1 MKAAE
6 DKEAARKYGKRICRF
21 DSVTEDIS
29 MGMEIGTNPAAAS
42 DPYRC
47 RTKQDIKNEC
57 AGIAARQTAAAIRI
71 QKSSANQKK
80 KKLNYNYK
88 KISRQITMTN
98 TSTGARRVI
107 TKAREEVV
115 SLLGKQL
122 SGKYDETDLRHA
134 IIHARKME
142 RIARRKKKHLEEEEK
157 AQASGKGL
165 VEEGLVEEG
174 TSSGENE
181 QMKKLRESM
190 ENVEDED
197 LERMQELMEK
207 YEQLMQELEETCGVD
222 DVMKEYMGASEQEM
236 SPEEVDKLRKKHR
249 ADEMKDIV
257 EADMKYLKAM
267 FNKLERERQAD
278 IQQAFQQAANPSVS
292 LELQGV
298 DIPVS
303 AETGQSAAELVEG
316 ANVDASA

>member
-1 MKAAE
+1 
-6 DKEAARKYGKRICRF
+6 
-21 DSVTEDIS
+21 
-29 MGMEIGTNPAAAS
+29 MGIKVGTNPGQSAVSSAAS
-42 DPYRC
+42 DPYKQ

-57 AGIAARQTAAAIRI
+57 AGIAARQTANAIRI
-71 QKSSANQKK
+71 QKKKASQKK

-88 KISRQITMTN
+88 KISRQITMNN

-115 SLLGKQL
+115 SLLRKQM
-122 SGKYDETDLRHA
+122 SGKYDETDIRHA

-142 RIARRKKKHLEEEEK
+142 RVARRKKKHLEEEEK
-157 AQASGKGL
+157 AKATGKGL
-165 VEEGLVEEG
+165 VEQGAG
-174 TSSGENE
+174 SGEDE
-181 QMKKLRESM
+181 QMKKLEESM
-190 ENVEDED
+190 DNLKDEE
-197 LERMQELMEK
+197 LERMQELMEE
-207 YEQLMQELEETCGVD
+207 YEKLMQELEETGGVSD
-222 DVMKEYMGASEQEM
+222 IMKEYMGASVQEM
-236 SPEEVDKLRKKHR
+236 SPEEVDELRKKHR

-267 FNKLERERQAD
+267 FNKLAREKQAG
-278 IQQAFQQAANPSVS
+278 IQQAFQQETNPAVS

-316 ANVDASA
+316 ANVDAMA

>member
-1 MKAAE
+1 
-6 DKEAARKYGKRICRF
+6 
-21 DSVTEDIS
+21 
-29 MGMEIGTNPAAAS
+29 MGMKVESNTSSAQAS
-42 DPYRC
+42 DPYKQ
-47 RTKQDIKNEC
+47 RTKQEIKNEC
-57 AGIAARQTAAAIRI
+57 AGIAARQTAKAIQI
-71 QKSSANQKK
+71 QKNKSKKK

-88 KISRQITMTN
+88 KISRQITMNN

-115 SLLGKQL
+115 SLLRKQM
-122 SGKYDETDLRHA
+122 SGNYDETDIRHA

-157 AQASGKGL
+157 AKATGKGL
-165 VEEGLVEEG
+165 VEDQAA
-174 TSSGENE
+174 SSESGKNE
-181 QMKKLRESM
+181 QMKKLEESM
-190 ENVEDED
+190 ENLKDDE
-197 LERMQELMEK
+197 LERMQELMEE
-207 YEQLMQELEETCGVD
+207 YEQLMQELEETSGIN

-236 SPEEVDKLRKKHR
+236 TPQEVEELRKKHR
-249 ADEMKDIV
+249 ANEMKDIV

-267 FNKLERERQAD
+267 FNKMEREK
-278 IQQAFQQAANPSVS
+278 QAFQQETNPAVS

-316 ANVDASA
+316 ANVDAMA

>member
-1 MKAAE
+1 
-6 DKEAARKYGKRICRF
+6 
-21 DSVTEDIS
+21 
-29 MGMEIGTNPAAAS
+29 MGMEIGTNMAAS
-42 DPYRC
+42 DPYTR

-57 AGIAARQTAAAIRI
+57 AGIAARQTANAIRI

-98 TSTGARRVI
+98 TSTGARRI
-107 TKAREEVV
+107 ISKAREEVV
-115 SLLGKQL
+115 SLLRKQM

-157 AQASGKGL
+157 AQATGKGL
-165 VEEGLVEEG
+165 VEEGA
-174 TSSGENE
+174 SSGEDE
-181 QMKKLRESM
+181 QLKKLEESM
-190 ENVEDED
+190 ENLQDEE
-197 LERMQELMEK
+197 LERMQELIEEYEK
-207 YEQLMQELEETCGVD
+207 LMQEMEETCGVD
-222 DVMKEYMGASEQEM
+222 DIMKEYMGASEREM
-236 SPEEVDKLRKKHR
+236 SPEDVDNLRKKHR

-267 FNKLERERQAD
+267 FNKLERERQAG
-278 IQQAFQQAANPSVS
+278 IQESFQQETSQAVS
-292 LELQGV
+292 LEIQGV

-316 ANVDASA
+316 ANVDALA

>member
-1 MKAAE
+1 
-6 DKEAARKYGKRICRF
+6 
-21 DSVTEDIS
+21 
-29 MGMEIGTNPAAAS
+29 MGIKIGTNPSQSAVSPVAS
-42 DPYRC
+42 DPYKQ

-57 AGIAARQTAAAIRI
+57 AGIAARQTANAIRI
-71 QKSSANQKK
+71 QKNRASQKK

-88 KISRQITMTN
+88 KISRQITMNN
-98 TSTGARRVI
+98 TSTGACRVI

-115 SLLGKQL
+115 SLLRKQM
-122 SGKYDETDLRHA
+122 SGKYDETDIRHA

-157 AQASGKGL
+157 AKATGKGL
-165 VEEGLVEEG
+165 VEQGAK
-174 TSSGENE
+174 SGEDE
-181 QMKKLRESM
+181 QMKKLEESM
-190 ENVEDED
+190 ENLKDEE
-197 LERMQELMEK
+197 LERMQELMEE
-207 YEQLMQELEETCGVD
+207 YEKLMQELEETGGASD
-222 DVMKEYMGASEQEM
+222 IMKEYMGASVQEM
-236 SPEEVDKLRKKHR
+236 SPEEVDELRKKHR

-267 FNKLERERQAD
+267 FNKLAREKQAG
-278 IQQAFQQAANPSVS
+278 IQQAFQQETNPAVS

-316 ANVDASA
+316 ANVDATA

>member
-1 MKAAE
+1 
-6 DKEAARKYGKRICRF
+6 
-21 DSVTEDIS
+21 
-29 MGMEIGTNPAAAS
+29 MGIEIGTNPTVAS
-42 DPYRC
+42 DPFKQ
-47 RTKQDIKNEC
+47 RTRQDIKNEC
-57 AGIAARQTAAAIRI
+57 AGIAARQTANAIRI
-71 QKSSANQKK
+71 QKQKASKKK

-88 KISRQITMTN
+88 KISRQITMNN

-115 SLLGKQL
+115 SLLRKQM

-157 AQASGKGL
+157 AAATGKGI
-165 VEEGLVEEG
+165 VEEGAG
-174 TSSGENE
+174 SNE
-181 QMKKLRESM
+181 DEQLKKLEESM
-190 ENVEDED
+190 DAVSDEE
-197 LERMQELMEK
+197 LEKLEELLEE
-207 YEQLMQELEETCGVD
+207 YEELMQEMEATGGVD
-222 DVMKEYMGASEQEM
+222 DIMMEYMGASEQEM
-236 SPEEVDKLRKKHR
+236 TPEEVSELRKKHR

-267 FNKLERERQAD
+267 FNKLAREKQEGV
-278 IQQAFQQAANPSVS
+278 QQAFQQETNPAVS

-303 AETGQSAAELVEG
+303 PETGQSAAEIVEG
-316 ANVDASA
+316 GNVDALA

>member
-1 MKAAE
+1 
-6 DKEAARKYGKRICRF
+6 
-21 DSVTEDIS
+21 
-29 MGMEIGTNPAAAS
+29 MGIEIGTNPASTS
-42 DPYRC
+42 DPYKR

-57 AGIAARQTAAAIRI
+57 AGIAARQTANAIRI
-71 QKSSANQKK
+71 QKNKANQKK

-88 KISRQITMTN
+88 KISRQITMNN

-115 SLLGKQL
+115 SLLRKQM
-122 SGKYDETDLRHA
+122 SGKYDETDIRHA

-157 AQASGKGL
+157 AKATGKGL
-165 VEEGLVEEG
+165 VEQGA
-174 TSSGENE
+174 SSGEDE
-181 QMKKLRESM
+181 QMKKLEESM
-190 ENVEDED
+190 ENLKDEE
-197 LERMQELMEK
+197 LERMQELMEE
-207 YEQLMQELEETCGVD
+207 YEKLMQELEETSGTND
-222 DVMKEYMGASEQEM
+222 IMKEYMGASEQEM

-267 FNKLERERQAD
+267 FNKLEREKQAVS
-278 IQQAFQQAANPSVS
+278 QQAFQQESNPAVS
-292 LELQGV
+292 LEIQGV

-303 AETGQSAAELVEG
+303 AEAGQSAAELVQG
-316 ANVDASA
+316 ANVDALA

>member
-1 MKAAE
+1 
-6 DKEAARKYGKRICRF
+6 
-21 DSVTEDIS
+21 
-29 MGMEIGTNPAAAS
+29 MGIEIGTNPASTS
-42 DPYRC
+42 DPYKR

-57 AGIAARQTAAAIRI
+57 AGIAARQTANAIRI
-71 QKSSANQKK
+71 QKNKANQKK

-88 KISRQITMTN
+88 KISRQITMNN

-115 SLLGKQL
+115 SLLRKQM
-122 SGKYDETDLRHA
+122 SGKYDETDIRHA

-157 AQASGKGL
+157 AKATGKGL
-165 VEEGLVEEG
+165 VEQGAA
-174 TSSGENE
+174 SGEDE
-181 QMKKLRESM
+181 QMKKLEESM
-190 ENVEDED
+190 ENLKDEE
-197 LERMQELMEK
+197 LERMQELMEE
-207 YEQLMQELEETCGVD
+207 YEKLMQELEETSGTND
-222 DVMKEYMGASEQEM
+222 IMKEYMGASEQEM

-267 FNKLERERQAD
+267 FNKLEREKQAVS
-278 IQQAFQQAANPSVS
+278 QQAFQQECNPAVS
-292 LELQGV
+292 LEIQGV

-303 AETGQSAAELVEG
+303 AEAGQSAAELVQG
-316 ANVDASA
+316 ANVDALA

>member
-1 MKAAE
+1 
-6 DKEAARKYGKRICRF
+6 
-21 DSVTEDIS
+21 
-29 MGMEIGTNPAAAS
+29 MGIKVGTNPAAAS
-42 DPYRC
+42 DPYQR
-47 RTKQDIKNEC
+47 RTRQDIKNEC
-57 AGIAARQTAAAIRI
+57 AGIAARQTANAIRI
-71 QKSSANQKK
+71 QKSKANQKK

-88 KISRQITMTN
+88 KISRQITMNN

-115 SLLGKQL
+115 SLLRKQM
-122 SGKYDETDLRHA
+122 SGKYDETDIRHA

-157 AQASGKGL
+157 AKATGKGL
-165 VEEGLVEEG
+165 VEQGAG
-174 TSSGENE
+174 SGEDE
-181 QMKKLRESM
+181 QMKKLEESM
-190 ENVEDED
+190 ENLQDEE
-197 LERMQELMEK
+197 LERMQELMEE
-207 YEQLMQELEETCGVD
+207 YEKLMQELEETGGVSD
-222 DVMKEYMGASEQEM
+222 IMKEYMGASVQEM
-236 SPEEVDKLRKKHR
+236 SPEEVDELRKKHR

-267 FNKLERERQAD
+267 FNKLAREKQAG
-278 IQQAFQQAANPSVS
+278 IQQAFQQETNPAVS

-316 ANVDASA
+316 ANVDAMA